1 MDTGVGKVPLGLAMK
16 KGGEEER
23 LKKRMPKTH
32 QGTSSARYFHSH
44 HHASPKAPRDLLIA
58 LKQIFETFP
67 GSEKVQLNIG
77 GKIVPVPMTI
87 TVSPVLDK
95 KVEEA
100 VGKYS

>member
-1 MDTGVGKVPLGLAMK
+1 MGRCEEGHRQIK

-23 LKKRMPKTH
+23 LEKEDAEDALKAHH
-32 QGTSSARYFHSH
+32 QPAISIHTITLP
-44 HHASPKAPRDLLIA
+44 PKAPRDLLIA